1 MSADDTLPIA
11 VYGTLRP
18 GGRAWHAFGLET
30 RTRHLGPCRI
40 AGRILDL
47 GGYPGVVEGDGLVAG
62 DLLLPLDD
70 AIVAELDAYEGDGYA
85 RVIVTLPEPAGMT
98 AQLWRWEGSVD
109 GARAVPGDDW
119 LNCRATEIDPTVE
132 GGAP

>member
-62 DLLLPLDD
+62 DLLQPLDD

-119 LNCRATEIDPTVE
+119 LNCGATEIDPTDE
-132 GGAP
+132 SGAP